1 MLTIAPQI
9 RNGVVAIALNISI
22 AKAQWCGVPATSWFP
37 FGPQATI
44 ISWCG
49 SPATVEGLG
58 RSDTCSMALRRG
70 HRGDQAWLQTPD
82 LDAPGCNCALAEI
95 SAAATHFV
103 PPPSGANSVACARR
117 FFIAAKVSGSRP

>member
-9 RNGVVAIALNISI
+9 RNGVVVASQKRNG
-22 AKAQWCGVPATSWFP
+22 CGVPATSWFP

-95 SAAATHFV
+95 SAATHFV